1 MEELK
6 KFYNLLYKYRYVII
20 SVPII
25 TIIIAFFLVRNLE
38 DQFIAEGQIA
48 TGIVDETQV
57 LANNTDKQETSVIRE
72 FSNLI
77 EIMKLEKITNMVSYQ
92 LIIHDLTAEKPFRE
106 WNNKIKDLSEIE
118 RRRILNAFKKKFSF
132 RESLN
137 RFNNEDK

>member
-72 FSNLI
+72 FINLI
-77 EIMKLEKITNMVSYQ
+77 EIMKLEKITNMV
-92 LIIHDLTAEKPFRE
+92 
-106 WNNKIKDLSEIE
+106 
-118 RRRILNAFKKKFSF
+118 
-132 RESLN
+132 
-137 RFNNEDK
+137 

>member
-6 KFYNLLYKYRYVII
+6 KFYRLLYKYRFVII

-38 DQFIAEGQIA
+38 DQYVAEGQIA

-57 LANNTDKQETSVIRE
+57 LSNTADKQESSVIRE

-77 EIMKLEKITNMVSYQ
+77 EIMKLQKIVNMVSYQ
-92 LIIHDLTAEKPFRE
+92 LMIHDLTSEKPFRE
-106 WNNKIKDLSEIE
+106 WSSKIKDLSEID
-118 RRRILNAFKKKFSF
+118 RRKNLNAFKKKFSF
-132 RESLN
+132 RESSSYS
-137 RFNNEDK
+137 RKE